1 MKKIYCMKCR
11 KFKTPKTSYIFYK
24 TLILSIIWGKCG
36 RKDKEIYKEKE
47 TNQTLKILGLINNI

>member
-1 MKKIYCMKCR
+1 MKCR

-36 RKDKEIYKEKE
+36 RKDKEIYKEEE
-47 TNQTLKILGLINNI
+47 TNQTLKIPSLINNI